1 MLLIESLGTAEKGPV
16 VDVSTTLQGILSAF
30 LGGGVV
36 CVCVLQVLF
45 VVSSDLF
52 KNPERFRRLTLL
64 IFREGAGRIPLDSL
78 KCCRCRRCYSF
89 ITLWGLARGFF

>member
-36 CVCVLQVLF
+36 CVCVCCKFYLWFQAICSKIL
-45 VVSSDLF
+45 
-52 KNPERFRRLTLL
+52 R
-64 IFREGAGRIPLDSL
+64 DSED
-78 KCCRCRRCYSF
+78 
-89 ITLWGLARGFF
+89 